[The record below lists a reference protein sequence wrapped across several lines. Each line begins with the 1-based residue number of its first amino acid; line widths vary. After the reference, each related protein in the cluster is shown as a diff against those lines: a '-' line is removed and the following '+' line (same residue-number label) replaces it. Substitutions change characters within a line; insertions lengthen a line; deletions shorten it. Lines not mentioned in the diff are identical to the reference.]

1 MNILLAILYTYITAS
16 VTAISS
22 YNTDFH
28 RLNLI
33 LYLSIIFYT
42 LFFLPLT
49 IFMHIFYQGY
59 MFLYFLSDLI
69 NALYPYRVYVAIIFT
84 VLYYLIFLLV
94 YKIGEHNMRQ
104 KKGHAVITRIV
115 FFTALILFLYIVLF
129 RRTLYIGT
137 IQDFLHGSTETIF
150 SRFAGSIAFVYP
162 LALLLFWKLVITR
175 IKSATE
181 GAKKYS

>member
-28 RLNLI
+28 RLNLT

-42 LFFLPLT
+42 LVFLPLA

-69 NALYPYRVYVAIIFT
+69 NAIYPYRVYVAIIFAL
-84 VLYYLIFLLV
+84 LYYLTFLVV
-94 YKIGEHNMRQ
+94 YKIDEHNMRQ
-104 KKGHAVITRIV
+104 KKGHAVITRII
-115 FFTALILFLYIVLF
+115 FFTALVLFLYIVLF

-137 IQDFLHGSTETIF
+137 IQDFLQGSTEIIF
-150 SRFAGSIAFVYP
+150 SRFAGSIPFIYP
-162 LALLLFWKLVITR
+162 LALLLFWKFVITR
-175 IKSATE
+175 IRFTTKV
-181 GAKKYS
+181 AKKYS